1 VAWGRL
7 AVARAPGE
15 AGEGDRARPPPTRA
29 TPLSLVRRE
38 DLPWLLDAFTP
49 SAQEA
54 GEEPQ
59 LGAHARRALALLEQR
74 GALFFHELRAGAG
87 LQKAELSEALWE
99 LVAAGLVACDG
110 FGAVRQLAQPARR
123 VPQLV
128 AGGSPEGSQASGRW
142 SLLRPF
148 APPDGEGFGE
158 RAPFTDAPECVVRLA
173 HQDLRRYGIV
183 FRDLLARE
191 PRCPPFR
198 ELLRIYRRLEAR
210 GELRGG
216 RFVNGFSGEQFA
228 LPDALDALRSVRRAP
243 KTGEE
248 RVLLSAVDPLNLAGI
263 LTPGPRIPAQ
273 AGNRLL
279 LVDGVPQP
287 LTQSGAQTA

>member
-1 VAWGRL
+1 V
-7 AVARAPGE
+7 
-15 AGEGDRARPPPTRA
+15 
-29 TPLSLVRRE
+29 
-38 DLPWLLDAFTP
+38 
-49 SAQEA
+49 
-54 GEEPQ
+54 
-59 LGAHARRALALLEQR
+59 LALLTQR

-87 LQKAELSEALWE
+87 LRQADLSEALWE
-99 LVAAGLVACDG
+99 LVAAGLAACDG
-110 FGAVRQLAQPARR
+110 FGAVRHLAQPARR

-128 AGGSPEGSQASGRW
+128 SGGNPDGAQASGRW
-142 SLLRPF
+142 SLLRPYG
-148 APPDGEGFGE
+148 PPDVQNEGTGE
-158 RAPFTDAPECVVRLA
+158 RAPFTDAPESIVRLA
-173 HQDLRRYGIV
+173 RQYLRRYGIV

-198 ELLRIYRRLEAR
+198 ELLRIYRKLEAR

-248 RVLLSAVDPLNLAGI
+248 RVLVSAVDPLNLAGI